1 MKNYVTKDSL
11 INLIDKQWL
20 EQNINNLLQGINLFA
35 SFIDIEKH
43 GGQIKEHTLVWDLK
57 QLYYSHL
64 LNTLYRIRKLSI
76 SLKCI
81 KCESQ
86 DEEANKIYEKYKRIW
101 LHRDALIHNT
111 RENYKKFYL
120 EMKKN
125 NGVISSLKE
134 MINCLN
140 DYLLLINKNNKVYE
154 FKSIIKAE
162 IEENIEKIEQIKMLI
177 NLSH

>member
-1 MKNYVTKDSL
+1 
-11 INLIDKQWL
+11 
-20 EQNINNLLQGINLFA
+20 
-35 SFIDIEKH
+35 
-43 GGQIKEHTLVWDLK
+43 
-57 QLYYSHL
+57 
-64 LNTLYRIRKLSI
+64 
-76 SLKCI
+76 
-81 KCESQ
+81 
-86 DEEANKIYEKYKRIW
+86 
-101 LHRDALIHNT
+101 
-111 RENYKKFYL
+111 
-120 EMKKN
+120 MKKN